1 MMRFY
6 KISVQEIKVF
16 EIYQTQ
22 IKSLRDGMKLE
33 LYCTTFNNI
42 FKVGKVDRYPT
53 PFYVLKGFKMKVV
66 KWLPDDIISKCIFV
80 QCA

>member
-6 KISVQEIKVF
+6 KISVPKIKAF

-22 IKSLRDGMKLE
+22 IKFLRDGMKLE
-33 LYCTTFNNI
+33 LHCTTFNKK
-42 FKVGKVDRYPT
+42 FKVGKIDRYPT
-53 PFYVLKGFKMKVV
+53 PFSEVKGFKMKVV
-66 KWLPDDIISKCIFV
+66 KWLPDDIKSKCIFV